1 MISSDSSSTS
11 SFWSSNSTFCNK
23 QNVHMVNKGVQA
35 GKLLEFEFFSI
46 EMQIVLKHKILNLT
60 HNK

>member
-1 MISSDSSSTS
+1 MISSDSSTS

-23 QNVHMVNKGVQA
+23 QNVHMLNKGVQA
-35 GKLLEFEFFSI
+35 GKLLEFKFFPF
-46 EMQIVLKHKILNLT
+46 EMQVALKHKILDLT

>member
-23 QNVHMVNKGVQA
+23 QNVHLLNKGVQA
-35 GKLLEFEFFSI
+35 GKLLEFKFFAI
-46 EMQIVLKHKILNLT
+46 EMQVALKYKILNLT